1 MFEKSDDKIRAT
13 RNLNRNKDM
22 IDNQLKKSERYMIK
36 EHFLDSSNFS
46 SNPTLTQNKFKEE
59 LS

>member
-22 IDNQLKKSERYMIK
+22 IDNQLKKSERY
-36 EHFLDSSNFS
+36 ERNDRPNR
-46 SNPTLTQNKFKEE
+46 NR
-59 LS
+59 